1 MSVDDGNSLAI
12 QEVAGMEQSMCAH
25 PTEPAAPPV
34 EKVLGQSVPS
44 CFMYVICMILY
55 LFTGTRDLSRVYFAI
70 TKVVQWTRLGLALGL
85 DYSTL
90 QRIEREKMG
99 RIEECKM
106 EMLSA
111 WLQQKDDVVEKALP
125 TWNALE
131 TALRKIG
138 EYRVAEEL
146 SKC

>member
-1 MSVDDGNSLAI
+1 M
-12 QEVAGMEQSMCAH
+12 
-25 PTEPAAPPV
+25 
-34 EKVLGQSVPS
+34 
-44 CFMYVICMILY
+44 
-55 LFTGTRDLSRVYFAI
+55 
-70 TKVVQWTRLGLALGL
+70 

-90 QRIEREKMG
+90 QRINTEKIR

-111 WLQQKDDVVEKALP
+111 WLQQKEDVVEEALP
-125 TWNALE
+125 SWSALE

-138 EYRVAEEL
+138 ESKVAKEH

>member
-1 MSVDDGNSLAI
+1 
-12 QEVAGMEQSMCAH
+12 
-25 PTEPAAPPV
+25 
-34 EKVLGQSVPS
+34 
-44 CFMYVICMILY
+44 MYC
-55 LFTGTRDLSRVYFAI
+55 LFLGTRDLSPVYFAI
-70 TKVVQWTRLGLALGL
+70 TKVVQWIPLGLALGL

-125 TWNALE
+125 SWSMLENAL
-131 TALRKIG
+131 RRIG
-138 EYRVAEEL
+138 ENKVANDL
-146 SKC
+146 SQC

>member
-1 MSVDDGNSLAI
+1 MFYY
-12 QEVAGMEQSMCAH
+12 
-25 PTEPAAPPV
+25 
-34 EKVLGQSVPS
+34 VL
-44 CFMYVICMILY
+44 F
-55 LFTGTRDLSRVYFAI
+55 FTGTRDLRRVYFAI
-70 TKVVQWTRLGLALGL
+70 TKVVQWTPLGLALGL

-125 TWNALE
+125 TWRTLE

-138 EYRVAEEL
+138 EIKVANEL
-146 SKC
+146 MKC

>member
-1 MSVDDGNSLAI
+1 MLSDYANN
-12 QEVAGMEQSMCAH
+12 
-25 PTEPAAPPV
+25 
-34 EKVLGQSVPS
+34 
-44 CFMYVICMILY
+44 YMILY
-55 LFTGTRDLSRVYFAI
+55 ILLLIGTRDLGQVYFAI
-70 TKVVQWTRLGLALGL
+70 SKVVQWTPLGLALGL

-125 TWNALE
+125 TWNTLRME
-131 TALRKIG
+131 LRKIG
-138 EYRVAEEL
+138 ENTVADEL
-146 SKC
+146 PKC

>member
-1 MSVDDGNSLAI
+1 MI
-12 QEVAGMEQSMCAH
+12 FYIF
-25 PTEPAAPPV
+25 
-34 EKVLGQSVPS
+34 S
-44 CFMYVICMILY
+44 CI
-55 LFTGTRDLSRVYFAI
+55 GTRDLGQVYFAI
-70 TKVVQWTRLGLALGL
+70 TKVVQWTPLGLALGL

-111 WLQQKDDVVEKALP
+111 WLQQKDDVVEEALP
-125 TWNALE
+125 SWSALK

-138 EYRVAEEL
+138 ENKVASEL
-146 SKC
+146 SKS

>member
-1 MSVDDGNSLAI
+1 M
-12 QEVAGMEQSMCAH
+12 
-25 PTEPAAPPV
+25 
-34 EKVLGQSVPS
+34 
-44 CFMYVICMILY
+44 
-55 LFTGTRDLSRVYFAI
+55 RRVYFAI
-70 TKVVQWTRLGLALGL
+70 SKVVQWTPLGLALGL

-111 WLQQKDDVVEKALP
+111 WLEQKDDVVEEALP
-125 TWNALE
+125 SWSSLKTALE
-131 TALRKIG
+131 KIG
-138 EYRVAEEL
+138 ENKVASEL

>member
-1 MSVDDGNSLAI
+1 
-12 QEVAGMEQSMCAH
+12 
-25 PTEPAAPPV
+25 
-34 EKVLGQSVPS
+34 
-44 CFMYVICMILY
+44 MILY
-55 LFTGTRDLSRVYFAI
+55 VLLFTGTRDLSGVYFAI
-70 TKVVQWTRLGLALGL
+70 IKVVQWTPLGLALGL

-125 TWNALE
+125 TWNVLK

-138 EYRVAEEL
+138 ENKVADEL

>member
-1 MSVDDGNSLAI
+1 MKIYVRFF
-12 QEVAGMEQSMCAH
+12 
-25 PTEPAAPPV
+25 
-34 EKVLGQSVPS
+34 VL
-44 CFMYVICMILY
+44 
-55 LFTGTRDLSRVYFAI
+55 LFTGTRDLSRVFFAI
-70 TKVVQWTRLGLALGL
+70 TKVVQWSMLGLALGL

-125 TWNALE
+125 TWSALK

-138 EYRVAEEL
+138 ENKVADEL
-146 SKC
+146 

>member
-1 MSVDDGNSLAI
+1 MSSFSK
-12 QEVAGMEQSMCAH
+12 EP
-25 PTEPAAPPV
+25 PTLSI
-34 EKVLGQSVPS
+34 EKVLGESKSYILSNLS
-44 CFMYVICMILY
+44 CYDSLTVVCIILFI
-55 LFTGTRDLSRVYFAI
+55 LFFTGTRDLRRVYFAI
-70 TKVVQWTRLGLALGL
+70 TKVVQWTPLGLALGL

-111 WLQQKDDVVEKALP
+111 WLQQKDDVAEEALP
-125 TWNALE
+125 SWSVLE

-138 EYRVAEEL
+138 ENKIAKEL
-146 SKC
+146 SKCE

>member
-1 MSVDDGNSLAI
+1 MRRI
-12 QEVAGMEQSMCAH
+12 
-25 PTEPAAPPV
+25 
-34 EKVLGQSVPS
+34 
-44 CFMYVICMILY
+44 
-55 LFTGTRDLSRVYFAI
+55 YFAI
-70 TKVVQWTRLGLALGL
+70 TKVVQWTALGLALGL

-106 EMLSA
+106 EMISA
-111 WLQQKDDVVEKALP
+111 WLQQKDDVVEEALP
-125 TWNALE
+125 SWSALK

-138 EYRVAEEL
+138 ENKVASEL

>member
-1 MSVDDGNSLAI
+1 
-12 QEVAGMEQSMCAH
+12 MEQQCLFVTQNHQHFLLRKYWVSQCSH
-25 PTEPAAPPV
+25 V
-34 EKVLGQSVPS
+34 VSNLRLLCVSLCLK
-44 CFMYVICMILY
+44 YVNYFMILY
-55 LFTGTRDLSRVYFAI
+55 ILFRTATRDLGQVYFAI
-70 TKVVQWTRLGLALGL
+70 TKVVQWTSLGLALGL

-125 TWNALE
+125 TWSSLG

-138 EYRVAEEL
+138 ENKVANKL
-146 SKC
+146 SKY

>member
-1 MSVDDGNSLAI
+1 
-12 QEVAGMEQSMCAH
+12 
-25 PTEPAAPPV
+25 
-34 EKVLGQSVPS
+34 
-44 CFMYVICMILY
+44 MILY
-55 LFTGTRDLSRVYFAI
+55 ILLFTGTRDLSRVYFSI
-70 TKVVQWTRLGLALGL
+70 TKVVQWTPLGVALGL

-99 RIEECKM
+99 RIEECKL

-138 EYRVAEEL
+138 EYRVADEL

>member
-1 MSVDDGNSLAI
+1 M
-12 QEVAGMEQSMCAH
+12 
-25 PTEPAAPPV
+25 
-34 EKVLGQSVPS
+34 
-44 CFMYVICMILY
+44 
-55 LFTGTRDLSRVYFAI
+55 YFAI
-70 TKVVQWTRLGLALGL
+70 TKVVQWTPLGLALGL

-111 WLQQKDDVVEKALP
+111 WLQQKDDVVEEALP
-125 TWNALE
+125 SWNALK

-138 EYRVAEEL
+138 ENKVANEL